1 MTSLRLSA
9 ILFVFLSVLS
19 TLHGQDTLLFI
30 PTVDVIDDRV
40 RHIPGQVVH
49 VPDSL
54 DRLHG
59 LGFASFALTPNPR
72 AEVLAWGR
80 PLTGLPPRRALV
92 LGTEGT
98 GLTPQAL
105 SACHRWL
112 RIPMAPGADSL
123 NVATASGIAMWAM
136 HPDGR

>member
-54 DRLHG
+54 DRL
-59 LGFASFALTPNPR
+59 FLT
-72 AEVLAWGR
+72 AGQLDD
-80 PLTGLPPRRALV
+80 
-92 LGTEGT
+92 
-98 GLTPQAL
+98 Q
-105 SACHRWL
+105 L
-112 RIPMAPGADSL
+112 RLYPANHLRS
-123 NVATASGIAMWAM
+123 
-136 HPDGR
+136 

>member
-54 DRLHG
+54 DRLFLTAGQLDDQLRLYPANHLRSYGPGRLATLSSRGSGPGQQTVTLNG
-59 LGFASFALTPNPR
+59 LNLVNPLWGLVDYSQIPLFFFPASR
-72 AEVLAWGR
+72 QLAGDQ
-80 PLTGLPPRRALV
+80 TRR
-92 LGTEGT
+92 
-98 GLTPQAL
+98 
-105 SACHRWL
+105 
-112 RIPMAPGADSL
+112 I
-123 NVATASGIAMWAM
+123 
-136 HPDGR
+136 